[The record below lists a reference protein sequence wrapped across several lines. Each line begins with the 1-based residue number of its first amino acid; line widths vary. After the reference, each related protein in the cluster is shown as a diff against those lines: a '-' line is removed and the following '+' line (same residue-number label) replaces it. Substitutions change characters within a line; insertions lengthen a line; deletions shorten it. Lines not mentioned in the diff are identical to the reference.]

1 MAPQVDVIVKPSA
14 LRFSVFEGVPVYYAI
29 SEIDMALDGIEVA
42 LGIEPSQQELFDSNL
57 GFLPTCNTVLI
68 RGKRNIIVD
77 PNNFHIGFYG
87 TLGQQ
92 LKRFDLSAGDID
104 IVVNTHFHHDHNGS
118 NFLFRGKRLVLGEG
132 EIELAETV
140 YWPGYVRAHTRD
152 LTDEIEIVG
161 EGDGKVQLD
170 EGVYAI
176 HTPGHTPG
184 SLSVLVEG
192 ESERV
197 AIIGDLALT
206 AEQYVY
212 RKMSHWYTP
221 ADVAELNRSLDKIA
235 AWNPTLVIP
244 GHDSPIRVQ

>member
-1 MAPQVDVIVKPSA
+1 MKWN
-14 LRFSVFEGVPVYYAI
+14 
-29 SEIDMALDGIEVA
+29 
-42 LGIEPSQQELFDSNL
+42 SNL

-92 LKRFDLSAGDID
+92 LRRFDLSAGDID

-118 NFLFRGKRLVLGEG
+118 NFLFPGKRLVLGEG
-132 EIELAETV
+132 EIELAETA
-140 YWPGYVRAHTRD
+140 YWPGYVRAYTWE
-152 LTDEIEIVG
+152 LTDDIEIVS

-170 EGVYAI
+170 KGVYTI
-176 HTPGHTPG
+176 HTSGHTPG

-192 ESERV
+192 GSERV

-206 AEQYVY
+206 AEQYLH

-244 GHDSPIRVQ
+244 GHDKPLKVK